1 MDASDD
7 LNNRRVR
14 QLIDQFN
21 AEEAYSA
28 ELHSALVKLREL
40 IDENADLADLVV
52 AFRKARL
59 KWPMLPPVN
68 AIGLSVD
75 G

>member
-1 MDASDD
+1 MHTSDD

-28 ELHSALVKLREL
+28 ELHSAIAKLRML
-40 IDENADLADLVV
+40 VMENADLADLIT
-52 AFRKARL
+52 ALRKARW
-59 KWPMLPPVN
+59 KWPTPPPVN
-68 AIGLSVD
+68 AVGLSD
-75 G
+75 R

>member
-1 MDASDD
+1 MHTSDD

-21 AEEAYSA
+21 AEEAYSD

-40 IDENADLADLVV
+40 IDENADLADLI
-52 AFRKARL
+52 AALRKTRWN
-59 KWPMLPPVN
+59 WPMPPPVN
-68 AIGLSVD
+68 AVGLSTD
-75 G
+75 R